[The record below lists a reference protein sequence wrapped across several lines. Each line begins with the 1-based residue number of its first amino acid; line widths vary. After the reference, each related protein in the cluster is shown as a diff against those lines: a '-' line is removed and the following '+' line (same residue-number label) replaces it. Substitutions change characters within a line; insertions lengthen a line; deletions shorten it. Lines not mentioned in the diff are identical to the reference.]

1 MCYRL
6 PKIWLGRIQKYWDK
20 IMPNDYPVSDSV
32 FALKFDTEEIT
43 AAVVKFEDEIG
54 KPESVVTEVIPEG
67 NVLSEYVGT
76 YDVKG
81 TPGVL
86 TLLSPEKVTTDKV
99 AALHLTEEG
108 TWEDVE
114 DAHVVDGY
122 VWGTLDSF
130 SPVAIVTYRKDIHV
144 EDLTAPLAAKYIVCE
159 GNTVKVTQDKDSKI
173 TLRSES
179 TGTEIELTESVYIVG
194 GSIDGSNIDKT
205 SITVVGVDGKS
216 IIDKIIGGSV
226 FCAPD
231 DAEPATVNEI
241 NVNVIDSTVGCITGS
256 MCAVRTNQFN
266 LNLKN
271 VNTNWF
277 GVGESY
283 SNAEKKDYNKA
294 DCSYASKAWLKFAK
308 INIENVVTTLAYCCG
323 NNGFM
328 FVDHSEAVVTGGK
341 IDYLL
346 SCGSNG
352 IANES
357 IITANNAEIKIL
369 QNTNRGIVGSSK
381 VTLAGCKVESLY
393 IDGDASDKTVTGVC
407 NKIRYDINSAE
418 DDTYNVIIGTHA
430 GKKLTADQIA
440 EVVDCVKVSRSANV
454 VISKEDLA
462 LLGDKYIVK

>member
-1 MCYRL
+1 MCYKL

-20 IMPNDYPVSDSV
+20 IMPSDYPASDSV

-67 NVLSEYVGT
+67 NVLAEYIGT

-99 AALHLTEEG
+99 AALHLTADG

-114 DAHVVDGY
+114 DAHVIDGY

-144 EDLTAPLAAKYIVCE
+144 EDLTVPLTAKYIVCE
-159 GNTVKVTQDKDSKI
+159 GNTVKVTQDEDGKI

-205 SITVVGVDGKS
+205 SITVAGITDKN
-216 IIDKIIGGSV
+216 IIGKIIGGSV
-226 FCAPD
+226 FCASD

-241 NVNVIDSTVGCITGS
+241 NINIIDSVVKCVTGS

-266 LNLKN
+266 LNMKN
-271 VNTNWF
+271 VELEWF
-277 GVGESY
+277 GMGESY
-283 SNAEKKDYNKA
+283 SKNEKKDYNTSNP
-294 DCSYASKAWLKFAK
+294 SYASKAWLKSAK
-308 INIENVVTTLAYCCG
+308 LNIENVVTEIAYCCG
-323 NNGFM
+323 NNGYL
-328 FVDHSEAVVTGGK
+328 FVDHSEATVIGGK

-352 IANES
+352 ITNES
-357 IITANNAEIKIL
+357 IIVAKNAEVKTL
-369 QNTNRGIVGSSK
+369 QNVNRGIVGSAK
-381 VTLAGCKVESLY
+381 VTLTGCKVEGLF
-393 IDGDASDKTVTGVC
+393 IDGDETDETAMC
-407 NKIRYDINSAE
+407 NNIRYDINAANGE
-418 DDTYNVIIGTHA
+418 DMYNINVGMHA
-430 GKKLTADQIA
+430 GKKLTAEQIA

-454 VISKEDLA
+454 TISKEDLT

>member
-1 MCYRL
+1 
-6 PKIWLGRIQKYWDK
+6 
-20 IMPNDYPVSDSV
+20 
-32 FALKFDTEEIT
+32 
-43 AAVVKFEDEIG
+43 
-54 KPESVVTEVIPEG
+54 
-67 NVLSEYVGT
+67 
-76 YDVKG
+76 
-81 TPGVL
+81 
-86 TLLSPEKVTTDKV
+86 
-99 AALHLTEEG
+99 
-108 TWEDVE
+108 
-114 DAHVVDGY
+114 
-122 VWGTLDSF
+122 
-130 SPVAIVTYRKDIHV
+130 
-144 EDLTAPLAAKYIVCE
+144 
-159 GNTVKVTQDKDSKI
+159 
-173 TLRSES
+173 
-179 TGTEIELTESVYIVG
+179 
-194 GSIDGSNIDKT
+194 
-205 SITVVGVDGKS
+205 
-216 IIDKIIGGSV
+216 
-226 FCAPD
+226 
-231 DAEPATVNEI
+231 
-241 NVNVIDSTVGCITGS
+241 

-323 NNGFM
+323 NNGYM

-418 DDTYNVIIGTHA
+418 EDTYNVIIGTHA

-462 LLGDKYIVK
+462 LLGNKYIVK